1 MSSILTPTAG
11 DTRGSYLKL
20 LRTTAG
26 RSTRDVETA
35 ADISKGGVTHVE
47 AEKRTN
53 IGDAVYIAIAT
64 ALGADPAAVLALPVT
79 PPVEAEPTGP
89 VLPMGAALPR
99 RAVRPS
105 PLNPRKRFDPEQL
118 AELGE
123 SIRTAGIIEPIL
135 VRPIQAEP
143 GAYWIVAGERRWRA
157 LETFLGGADLDNY
170 MVPVVIRDGMTDE
183 DHLKLAIIENLQ
195 RVDVAP
201 LEEAAAF
208 DQLEFMGLSK
218 KAIASAI
225 GKVPEYVQQRIRLVK
240 RLCPEAQAALA
251 DRKINFTQALHMTSV
266 DHVRQRDLLKKL
278 DRYPTAERMR
288 DAIYGDMVP
297 VTRAIF
303 PLEGFDACPIVE
315 NPVTGLR
322 YFASRDAFHKRQ
334 KEAVE
339 ERKAKYLE
347 DGWSWV
353 QTGSFWHCSGYE
365 EQRSDDRSRAG
376 IFITYSTFDGV
387 VGQIHEGLVIKDRS
401 IPDHEQEARAERD
414 RIRKAAHDDFLAKLR
429 RNLAADHDMLF
440 RLLFVDMLS
449 SRYQI
454 NALFDPVHGSRMD
467 AKWVQPNPLATDGQT
482 PLVPPLA
489 KLLDDH
495 LYVDDERQL
504 VEMRHAGNLD
514 DRQASILAAL
524 HINAVQIKP
533 DLLSIWAHEMVCRLD
548 VSPYRPA
555 PSVILYLARVYRLA
569 VPPHLQRAQTDIED
583 AANAVRDDDAAEAAE

>member
-1 MSSILTPTAG
+1 MSSILPPTAG
-11 DTRGSYLKL
+11 DTRGTYLRR
-20 LRTTAG
+20 LREAAG
-26 RSTRDVETA
+26 MSGRELDA
-35 ADISKGGVTHVE
+35 AARISIGSVAHVE
-47 AEKRTN
+47 AGKRTN
-53 IGDAVYIAIAT
+53 IGDAIYTAIAA
-64 ALGADPAAVLALPVT
+64 ALSVDPSAVLALPVVA
-79 PPVEAEPTGP
+79 PAEAEPARAI
-89 VLPMGAALPR
+89 LPMGAALPR

-135 VRPIQAEP
+135 VRPIEAEP

-157 LETFLGGADLDNY
+157 LETFLTGANLDNY
-170 MVPVVIRDGMTDE
+170 MVPVVIREGMTDE

-297 VTRAIF
+297 ISRAIF
-303 PLEGFDACPIVE
+303 DLDGFDACPIVE

-322 YFASRDAFHKRQ
+322 YFASRDAFHTRQ

-339 ERKAKYLE
+339 ALKARYLAE
-347 DGWSWV
+347 GWSWV
-353 QTGSFWHCSGYE
+353 DTGSFMHCSGYE
-365 EQRSDDRSRAG
+365 DQRSDDRTRAG
-376 IFITYSTFDGV
+376 VFITYSTWDGV
-387 VGQIHEGLVIKDRS
+387 VGHIHEGLVIKDLS
-401 IPDHEQEARAERD
+401 TPDHEREAIAERN
-414 RIRKAAHDDFLAKLR
+414 RVRQAAHEEFMRKLR
-429 RNLAADHDMLF
+429 SNLKADHEMLL
-440 RLLFVDMLS
+440 RLLFVDMLAQ
-449 SRYQI
+449 RFEVQD
-454 NALFDPVHGSRMD
+454 LFNPVHGGRMD
-467 AKWVQPNPLATDGQT
+467 AKWVQPNPLAADGGT
-482 PLVPPLA
+482 PLIPPLA
-489 KLLDDH
+489 KLVDEH
-495 LYVDDERQL
+495 LSVDVGRQL
-504 VEMRHAGNLD
+504 VEMKSGGRPD
-514 DRQASILAAL
+514 DRQVSILAAL
-524 HINAVQIKP
+524 HMHAVQIGP
-533 DLLSIWAHEMVCRLD
+533 ALMDIWAHEMVRRLD
-548 VSPYRPA
+548 VSAYRSA

-569 VPPHLQRAQTDIED
+569 VPPHLQPAQTDIED